1 MSCTD
6 LAELRGRRAIFPIS
20 LASGKERNQKKW
32 DHLTPEWTASYKHE
46 TTIAAHDTCNC
57 YACNNRSHYGSVRSD
72 MLINDMTSHE
82 SLESSESLVFEGVR
96 STGCLS
102 RWQLLSDCAGFAPLS
117 LATKTRGRVGAT
129 KNTTPREEDEDKV
142 WTIGSRFSTPSH
154 YW

>member
-1 MSCTD
+1 
-6 LAELRGRRAIFPIS
+6 
-20 LASGKERNQKKW
+20 
-32 DHLTPEWTASYKHE
+32 
-46 TTIAAHDTCNC
+46 
-57 YACNNRSHYGSVRSD
+57 

-96 STGCLS
+96 STGCLM
-102 RWQLLSDCAGFAPLS
+102 SDALAKTSVCAGFAPLS